1 MRCVAGLAI
10 AECVGV
16 YRALGSWERVVAW
29 GLVQVRVEVPRV
41 VAQERRRRD
50 PTTAQFPLCSWRRC
64 NHNQDGWAA
73 EERLARLPRDCVRG
87 LPTYITLLALACTHF
102 QGTFPNKVLSFVM
115 LNYALQNV
123 NLSSKPARP
132 RQGHVHRNRPLYF
145 VYLLF
150 EMTLVIACRMVIPAF
165 SVSFFV
171 RPLVTQTLRA
181 GVGCHPASRGLT
193 PRPSGKALSLVIK
206 TPFARHCHCSLATL
220 SPIRRSRSIIPHRQH
235 RAGSGSGL
243 RY

>member
-1 MRCVAGLAI
+1 MCCGARDCGVRGRVPGTWLVGASRSVGAGASARRGSESCCTREKTAGSNDCPVPALLVAPLQSQSGWLGRGREAGTAAAGLRPRTTYLHHLT
-10 AECVGV
+10 GT
-16 YRALGSWERVVAW
+16 
-29 GLVQVRVEVPRV
+29 GLY
-41 VAQERRRRD
+41 A
-50 PTTAQFPLCSWRRC
+50 
-64 NHNQDGWAA
+64 
-73 EERLARLPRDCVRG
+73 LPRN
-87 LPTYITLLALACTHF
+87 
-102 QGTFPNKVLSFVM
+102 FPNKVLSFVM

-132 RQGHVHRNRPLYF
+132 RQGHVHRNRPLYS